1 MSKLAT
7 KKRRKKMY
15 GKEVS
20 GRVGTAPG
28 RISGAVMHQATRSQQ
43 VETPGPVN
51 EAAIRS
57 LIDCLIGR
65 TCETKEQAARLLAR
79 TSNVANRVLGEEPP
93 SESNR
98 DKSPFPSALIQNL
111 EQHMAELQEILA
123 QVGHQVSRLEVL

>member
-1 MSKLAT
+1 
-7 KKRRKKMY
+7 MY

-20 GRVGTAPG
+20 GRVGTTSGHINGVGIHSTG
-28 RISGAVMHQATRSQQ
+28 RP

-65 TCETKEQAARLLAR
+65 TCETKEQAVRLLAR

-98 DKSPFPSALIQNL
+98 DKSPFPSALLQNL

>member
-1 MSKLAT
+1 
-7 KKRRKKMY
+7 MY

-20 GRVGTAPG
+20 GRVGTTSGHINGVGMHSTG
-28 RISGAVMHQATRSQQ
+28 RPVKNP
-43 VETPGPVN
+43 EPVN
-51 EAAIRS
+51 ELAIRS

-65 TCETKEQAARLLAR
+65 TCETKEQAAKLLAR

-93 SESNR
+93 PDVQQN
-98 DKSPFPSALIQNL
+98 KAPFPSALIQNL